1 MNQEPVHVFG
11 DAGIRVSV
19 IGVLAMLAI
28 FLLAETISTGQALAT
43 PTKAPADTVTVAGT
57 GEAALPPDIAYV
69 TFTVQNQA
77 ANVATAQAATT
88 KQANAAIAYVKQQGI
103 ADKDVSTLSYNITP
117 QYKSAPCPVGAYCP
131 VSNEISSYQVSE
143 SIRVTVRDLSK
154 VSPLLAG
161 LGQQNVQNVSGPEF
175 GLADPNEGPDAARAK
190 AIENAKTEAQ
200 TLAAQLGVRLGR
212 IVSFSENATPYRTFS
227 AVGMGGSASAAAPQP
242 ELPTGQNTYT
252 ANVSITYAIR

>member
-1 MNQEPVHVFG
+1 MDQERMHILG
-11 DAGIRVSV
+11 DTGIRISV

-28 FLLAETISTGQALAT
+28 FLVAETISLGQSFAT
-43 PTKAPADTVTVAGT
+43 PTKPPADTITVTGAGQ
-57 GEAALPPDIAYV
+57 AALPPDIAYV

-77 ANVATAQAATT
+77 ANVAAAQDATT
-88 KQANAAIAYVKQQGI
+88 KQANAAIAYVKQQSI

-117 QYKSAPCPVGAYCP
+117 QYKSVPCPVGVSCP
-131 VSNEISSYQVSE
+131 VSNEISGYQVSE
-143 SIRVTVRDLSK
+143 SIRITVRDLSK

-175 GLADPNEGPDAARAK
+175 GLADPNQGPDAARAK

-212 IVSFSENATPYRTFS
+212 IVSFSENTTPYRTFS
-227 AVGMGGSASAAAPQP
+227 AVGMGASASAAAPQP

>member
-1 MNQEPVHVFG
+1 MLG
-11 DAGIRVSV
+11 DSGIRVSI

-28 FLLAETISTGQALAT
+28 FLLAETISTAQALAT
-43 PTKAPADTVTVAGT
+43 PTKAPADTVTVSGT

-77 ANVATAQAATT
+77 ANVATAQDATT
-88 KQANAAIAYVKQQGI
+88 KQANAAIAYVKQQGV

-117 QYKSAPCPVGAYCP
+117 QYKSAACPVGAYCP
-131 VSNEISSYQVSE
+131 VSNEISGYQVSE

-154 VSPLLAG
+154 VSPLLSG
-161 LGQQNVQNVSGPEF
+161 LGQQNVQNISGPEF
-175 GLADPNEGPDAARAK
+175 GLANPNEGPDAARAK

-200 TLAAQLGVRLGR
+200 TLAAQLDVRLGR
-212 IVSFSENATPYRTFS
+212 IVSFSENTTPYRTFS
-227 AVGMGGSASAAAPQP
+227 AVGMGVSASAVAPQP
-242 ELPTGQNTYT
+242 ELPAGQNTYT